1 VYCRGYRSRL
11 ATGREDADMSNP
23 REPEEAAPALSVT
36 AEQSIVQAP
45 DSQVDTGINSTEA
58 KTDTQETGHETQP
71 THTDKS
77 PHETHPRSRSSSVE
91 SGEAS
96 PPRDTSQPAQ
106 ESAPPL
112 PKEAP
117 PLPAEAP
124 PPTENDGWDFQWSEE
139 AQAYYF
145 YNRLTGAT
153 TWDNPRL
160 APSSGMSSQSQAH
173 LASGAAPPLPAAPS
187 EAPPAGGY
195 NPAIHGD
202 YDPNAWY
209 AQKPSAAE
217 AAAVVA
223 PQGAIF
229 GEDCDFGVSG
239 SFNRFTGAWQA
250 GGDDLQTRHNDEN
263 KSRRQLNAYFDVDA
277 VATTHDGRSLKAE
290 RSGKKP
296 SKAELKAFKEKR
308 KSRKEEKRR
317 AWLRD

>member
-1 VYCRGYRSRL
+1 
-11 ATGREDADMSNP
+11 MSNA
-23 REPEEAAPALSVT
+23 REPEEAALAPSIT
-36 AEQSIVQAP
+36 TEQPIVQAP
-45 DSQVDTGINSTEA
+45 ESRADTGTESTEA
-58 KTDTQETGHETQP
+58 KADPQELSLETQP
-71 THTDKS
+71 PQPDE
-77 PHETHPRSRSSSVE
+77 PPQETHSRSRSSSIE

-96 PPRDTSQPAQ
+96 PPRAASQPA
-106 ESAPPL
+106 EGSVPPL

-124 PPTENDGWDFQWSEE
+124 PSIDNDGWHFQWSDE

-153 TWDNPRL
+153 TWENPRL
-160 APSSGMSSQSQAH
+160 APSSGMASQSQAQPPP
-173 LASGAAPPLPAAPS
+173 GAAPPLPAAPS
-187 EAPPAGGY
+187 EALPAGGY

-209 AQKPSAAE
+209 AQKPSAPE
-217 AAAVVA
+217 TAAVVA
-223 PQGAIF
+223 PQGAIL
-229 GEDCDFGVSG
+229 GEDGELGASG

-250 GGDDLQTRHNDEN
+250 GGDDLQNRHNDEN

>member
-1 VYCRGYRSRL
+1 
-11 ATGREDADMSNP
+11 MSNP

-58 KTDTQETGHETQP
+58 KTDTQETGHESQP

-106 ESAPPL
+106 ES
-112 PKEAP
+112 AP

-229 GEDCDFGVSG
+229 GEDGDFGVSG